1 MKKSNSLI
9 LLLLSILVFGQ
20 SCERFYPDEVHNLN
34 DGKVLRIGHGG
45 LGFVSLYPFN
55 PYPANSFKA
64 LKLALEEYK
73 ADGIEVDLQMT
84 SDNKLVLYHDN
95 YLDSKTHLK
104 NCVSNYDYDEIAGT
118 EYKLGIPYDWF
129 QSEKIIDLESLLTYV
144 KATNLSPLIH
154 IDIRHFSHCLSA
166 EENEVRMY
174 QLVDELLESLMRNT
188 FPLENVL
195 LNSSSFELCNYIM
208 RKEARV
214 DVSFE
219 INTEVDNWIPKV
231 HSAGIKYVTIKP
243 KLLDQKLSERWHNL
257 GIQVITFGGAR
268 KKWNIELLRTN
279 PDIIQ
284 TDHLSS
290 LNELLLE

>member
-1 MKKSNSLI
+1 
-9 LLLLSILVFGQ
+9 
-20 SCERFYPDEVHNLN
+20 
-34 DGKVLRIGHGG
+34 
-45 LGFVSLYPFN
+45 
-55 PYPANSFKA
+55 
-64 LKLALEEYK
+64 
-73 ADGIEVDLQMT
+73 
-84 SDNKLVLYHDN
+84 
-95 YLDSKTHLK
+95 
-104 NCVSNYDYDEIAGT
+104 
-118 EYKLGIPYDWF
+118 
-129 QSEKIIDLESLLTYV
+129 
-144 KATNLSPLIH
+144 
-154 IDIRHFSHCLSA
+154 
-166 EENEVRMY
+166 
-174 QLVDELLESLMRNT
+174 
-188 FPLENVL
+188 
-195 LNSSSFELCNYIM
+195 M